1 MSLQDDFKA
10 FLHDIEPKKSTV
22 DEIASAHKALRTYLE
37 NHEYYS
43 QHCGDTYLTGSY
55 AKHTSIRPV
64 KDEDHR
70 DVDIV
75 VETDYLTSE
84 NPADVISELRDVLY
98 DSDRYKS
105 AHLQTH
111 SVGIALSKLD
121 IDVVPLA
128 LEGERRFIGDLDDST
143 WRETN
148 PRGHIEWS
156 SNTNARYDGHY
167 VPVVKMMK
175 WWRREHCPETRR
187 WPKGITLEKIIA
199 DCFPGDSSIYEEL
212 MIGLFENIFES
223 LSEELETGEVP
234 VIIDPALS
242 TNNLAESYSFEDFK
256 SFIGGLEEAL
266 RILQDE
272 GSNNDSWKM
281 ILGSRFPSG
290 NSSASNM
297 ALAKPVYTIEQA
309 LCVPHRKRSPW
320 PFTKRRP
327 GVVVV
332 VAYVKFEDGHIET
345 IWSNGRTI
353 PKGCQI
359 DYRIIRS
366 KGLQSL
372 TAKWLVVNTGE
383 EAYAAG
389 CPRGGFEDSNLDDGG
404 RHESTAYA
412 GRHYVQC
419 LLIKGGRCVAQS
431 KEFFIIVE

>member
-22 DEIASAHKALRTYLE
+22 DEIASAHKTLRAYLE
-37 NHEYYS
+37 GHEYYS
-43 QHCGDTYLTGSY
+43 QRCSATYLSGSY
-55 AKHTSIRPV
+55 AKHTAIRPV

-75 VETDYLTSE
+75 VETDYSTSE
-84 NPADVISELRDVLY
+84 NSADVIIELRDVLY
-98 DSDRYKS
+98 ESDKYKS
-105 AHLQTH
+105 ARLQTH

-128 LEGERRFIGDLDDST
+128 SEGEGRFIGDLDDAS
-143 WRETN
+143 WSETN
-148 PRGHIEWS
+148 PKDHIKWS
-156 SNTNARYDGHY
+156 SQTNARHDGLY

-199 DCFPGDSSIYEEL
+199 DCFPEDSSAYEEL
-212 MIGLFENIFES
+212 MIGLFENIHDS
-223 LSEELETGEVP
+223 LSEELETGVVP
-234 VIIDPALS
+234 VIADPVLP
-242 TNNLAESYSFEDFK
+242 TNNLAESYTLEDFR

-266 RILQDE
+266 YVLQEE
-272 GSNNDSWKM
+272 GSNNDSWRK
-281 ILGSRFPSG
+281 ILGNRFPSG
-290 NSSASNM
+290 NSNAGYK
-297 ALAKPVYTIEQA
+297 ALAKSVYTVEQA
-309 LCVPHRKRSPW
+309 LCVPHRKSSPW

-332 VAYVKFEDGHIET
+332 VADVTFEDGHVET
-345 IWSNGRTI
+345 ISSNGRVI

-389 CPRGGFEDSNLDDGG
+389 CPRGEFENSNLAGGG

-419 LLIKGGRCVAQS
+419 LLIKGGRCVARS
-431 KEFFIIVE
+431 KEFFIIVQ